1 MSIVH
6 LLSLVKAGRLNKR
19 SGGFVGATC
28 NQVKCGSAANIPG
41 KLSSALL
48 LPWASPAEEKYTRVS
63 HLTLKLSSVGTLLPK
78 LRGSHTHSHIPSPSE
93 AVQHHSARKQ
103 RAPPAWILPLIP
115 LHRPDWILAAKA
127 FRSVGPGWRRVNRQ
141 WGQFAKC
148 SDTLSLWCSR

>member
-1 MSIVH
+1 MWQRGQHQREAV
-6 LLSLVKAGRLNKR
+6 LNHYCCLGPPPLRK
-19 SGGFVGATC
+19 
-28 NQVKCGSAANIPG
+28 N
-41 KLSSALL
+41 
-48 LPWASPAEEKYTRVS
+48 TRVY
-63 HLTLKLSSVGTLLPK
+63 HLTLRLFSVETLLPK
-78 LRGSHTHSHIPSPSE
+78 LRGSHTHARTHSHVPSPSE

-148 SDTLSLWCSR
+148 CDTLPLWCSR